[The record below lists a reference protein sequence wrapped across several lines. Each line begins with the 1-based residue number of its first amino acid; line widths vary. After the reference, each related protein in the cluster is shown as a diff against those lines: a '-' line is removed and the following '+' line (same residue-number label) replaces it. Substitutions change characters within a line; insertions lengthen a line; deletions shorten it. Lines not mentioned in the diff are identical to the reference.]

1 MKISIVTPVKNGE
14 QFLSETMESVLSQ
27 HGEFNLEYI
36 LVDGGSTDGTLAI
49 IGEFKSRVELGT
61 YKTNCLSIDI
71 KLVTQRDEFMYQA
84 VSTGLQL
91 AKGDIVSYIN
101 SDDLYFPNAFSTIAH
116 VFVKYPDVKWISGY
130 PVRYNNKGEVIRVVM
145 PFHYKTTLIEQGF
158 YGTTL
163 PFIQQESV
171 FWRKELNTCIDFTTL
186 EKLSLAGDYFI
197 WHSFARNNQALYLVE
212 SLVAGNRLRAGQL
225 SEDRVNYFREFNSI
239 RSKPGIL
246 NTVKAFGIKVLEKFA
261 GVSVK
266 RALSGNRIVFKAG
279 EWVKK

>member
-1 MKISIVTPVKNGE
+1 MKISIITPVKNGE

-49 IGEFKSRVELGT
+49 IGDFKSRVELGT
-61 YKTNCLSIDI
+61 YKTNCLSIEI
-71 KLVTQRDEFMYQA
+71 KLVIQPDDSMYQA
-84 VSTGLQL
+84 LSTGLQL

-101 SDDLYFPNAFSTIAH
+101 SDDLYFPKAFSTIAK
-116 VFVKYPDVKWISGY
+116 VFAKYPDIKWISGY
-130 PVRYNNKGEVIRVVM
+130 PVRYNSKGEVIRIVM
-145 PFHYKTTLIEQGF
+145 PFQYETTLIEQGF

-171 FWRKELNTCIDFTTL
+171 FWRRELNTCIDFRTMQ
-186 EKLSLAGDYFI
+186 KLKLAGDYFI
-197 WHSFARNNQALYLVE
+197 WHSFARNKQELFLVE
-212 SLVAGNRLRAGQL
+212 SLLSGNRLREGQL
-225 SEDRVNYFREFNSI
+225 SEDKVNYFREFNSI
-239 RSKPGIL
+239 RTKPEIL
-246 NTVKAFGIKVLEKFA
+246 STVKAFGIKVLEKFA

-266 RALSGNRIVFKAG
+266 RALSGNRIVFREG